1 MQTVIAN
8 RADFFPKDGCPIALR
23 TIQGDQPS
31 QHEGDLTDIR
41 HTHDFSELIIIT
53 GGGGEHW
60 INGATYQV
68 AAGDIFLI
76 QGNTEHYFEK
86 RHKLDMYNIM
96 FDDSYLKDHLHSLR
110 SLSGFNAFFLFEPTY
125 RRSHKFKSRLHIGPE
140 TMRPLKTEL
149 QRMVEET
156 KDGRPGSDLIL
167 LAKALEIFVFISR
180 EYSSIKNPMAR
191 SLCRL
196 GELISLLENRY
207 KEHWTIE
214 KISRIAAMAP
224 STLLPVFR
232 KVTGYSPIDYLLH
245 VRLAKAAELL
255 LKTELT
261 ISEIALECGFT
272 DSNYFSRQFRKHCN
286 SSPRDYRKDLM

>member
-23 TIQGDQPS
+23 TIQGDQPI

-53 GGGGEHW
+53 AGGGTHW
-60 INGATYQV
+60 INGVTYPV
-68 AAGDIFLI
+68 TAGDIFLI

-86 RHKLDMYNIM
+86 RHQLGMYNIM
-96 FDDSYLKDHLHSLR
+96 FDDSYLKEHLHSLR

-125 RRSHKFKSRLHIGPE
+125 RRSHKFKSRLHISPE
-140 TMRPLKTEL
+140 TMRPLQTEL
-149 QRMVEET
+149 QRMTDEMKE
-156 KDGRPGSDLIL
+156 DHPGNDLIL

-180 EYSSIKNPMAR
+180 EYSRIRNPMAR

-207 KEHWTIE
+207 REHWTISR
-214 KISRIAAMAP
+214 ISRIAAMAP
-224 STLLPVFR
+224 STLLPVFK

-245 VRLAKAAELL
+245 VRLAKAAEML
-255 LKTELT
+255 LKSEKT
-261 ISEIALECGFT
+261 ISEIAQDCGFT
-272 DSNYFSRQFRKHCN
+272 DSNYFSRQFRKN
-286 SSPRDYRKDLM
+286 YSLSPREYRNG

>member
-23 TIQGDQPS
+23 TIQGDQPI

-53 GGGGEHW
+53 AGGGTHW
-60 INGATYQV
+60 INGVTYPV
-68 AAGDIFLI
+68 TAGDIFLI

-86 RHKLDMYNIM
+86 RHQLGMYNIM
-96 FDDSYLKDHLHSLR
+96 FDDSYLKEHLHSLR

-125 RRSHKFKSRLHIGPE
+125 RRSHKFKSRLHISPE
-140 TMRPLKTEL
+140 TMRPLQTEL
-149 QRMVEET
+149 QRMTDEM
-156 KDGRPGSDLIL
+156 KQDHPGSDLIL

-180 EYSSIKNPMAR
+180 EYSRIRNPMAR

-207 KEHWTIE
+207 REHWTINR
-214 KISRIAAMAP
+214 ISRIAAMAP
-224 STLLPVFR
+224 STLLPVFK

-245 VRLAKAAELL
+245 VRLAKAADML
-255 LKTELT
+255 LKTEKT
-261 ISEIALECGFT
+261 ISEIAQDCGFA
-272 DSNYFSRQFRKHCN
+272 DSNYFSRQFRN
-286 SSPRDYRKDLM
+286 SYSLSPREYRKGLM

>member
-1 MQTVIAN
+1 MQTVVAN

-23 TIQGDQPS
+23 TIQGDQGI

-53 GGGGEHW
+53 AGGGEHW
-60 INGATYQV
+60 INGVTYPV
-68 AAGDIFLI
+68 TAGDIFLI
-76 QGNTEHYFEK
+76 QGNSEHYFEK
-86 RHKLDMYNIM
+86 RHHLEMYNIM

-125 RRSHKFKSRLHIGPE
+125 RRSHKFKSRLHISPE

-149 QRMVEET
+149 QRMTDEMKE
-156 KDGRPGSDLIL
+156 GHPGSDLIL

-191 SLCRL
+191 SLCQL
-196 GELISLLENRY
+196 GELISLLEKRY
-207 KEHWTIE
+207 REHWTISR
-214 KISRIAAMAP
+214 ISRIAAMAP
-224 STLLPVFR
+224 STLLPVFK

-245 VRLAKAAELL
+245 VRLAKAAEML
-255 LKTELT
+255 LKSQSTV
-261 ISEIALECGFT
+261 SEIAQDCGFA
-272 DSNYFSRQFRKHCN
+272 DSNYFSRQFKKVY
-286 SSPRDYRKDLM
+286 SLSPREYRNN